1 MAPWN
6 RNSVSNKVS
15 RCHRN
20 GKHLEKNAQPFFPV
34 RIEAGRCQAQFVTP
48 QGSQI
53 CEGLRVFNSDQE
65 LYTDPCQPTPL
76 EYTQVGAD

>member
-1 MAPWN
+1 MA
-6 RNSVSNKVS
+6 
-15 RCHRN
+15 RCL
-20 GKHLEKNAQPFFPV
+20 LEKNAQPFFPV
-34 RIEAGRCQAQFVTP
+34 RIEAGGCQAQFVTP